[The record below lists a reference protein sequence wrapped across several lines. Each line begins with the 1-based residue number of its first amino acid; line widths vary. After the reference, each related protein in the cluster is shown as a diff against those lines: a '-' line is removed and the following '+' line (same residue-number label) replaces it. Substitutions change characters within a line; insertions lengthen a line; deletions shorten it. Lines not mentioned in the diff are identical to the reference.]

1 MSVRN
6 VLQNALAS
14 RPSVEL
20 RRRLRFPGTAT
31 YWDRRYEAG
40 GSSGAGSYGPQAEW
54 KARVVNGWVAEREVT
69 SVVDL
74 GCGDG
79 NQLALAEYPRY
90 LGLDLSA
97 AAVRL
102 CIRRFADDPTKSFL
116 SYDPGSSADPAGW
129 LRADMSLSMEVLFH
143 LVDDGMFEDYLARLF
158 DSADRYVVVCS
169 SDRAD
174 LTQGPHERHRPF
186 TPWVE
191 RNRLGWTIEERVDP
205 PSDIALVSSLY
216 LFRRS

>member
-1 MSVRN
+1 M
-6 VLQNALAS
+6 
-14 RPSVEL
+14 EL
-20 RRRLRFPGTAT
+20 RRRLRFPGTET